1 MVMTSQMERHLIQ
14 LGVIPPTEI
23 DELEQVVDPRA
34 IYFTK
39 GYFDDPRDPV
49 TGEVNH

>member
-1 MVMTSQMERHLIQ
+1 MTPEMERHLMQMGIIASTP
-14 LGVIPPTEI
+14 LEEI
-23 DELEQVVDPRA
+23 EAVVDPRLKCLS
-34 IYFTK
+34 K